1 MDVFFLLTVNLF
13 NIRQKTMYKKNLKFL
28 VMSKDMAKSLVAA
41 ALMVAFSTPVA
52 ANTATG
58 SRSASGAFSKQADGI
73 VMRTG
78 ADGSNN
84 WGAMQGVKGLEDLI
98 GKTEA
103 EIKNAALT
111 PGSTLSDAEPDKVFF
126 LYNVKTGKF
135 LNAGGYWGTH
145 VSLKDYPLSLW
156 AETHTY
162 KLPSSS
168 TTQTLIDFIQNME
181 TGQGKYLGW
190 VGKDGGTG
198 TDDGVFIDR
207 HQDENTH
214 YGWVFEPLKNDT
226 QNTYKIY
233 TYATNKPYSTLIAK
247 STKYYLCANGD
258 ETDQDKN
265 CGAFSESYIESKN
278 YDAYSTWRVLSMK
291 QIYDLITE
299 QSSDNMTSAL
309 DLSYRLDCPGF
320 SRGDKDI
327 KEKWKLSTFAT
338 GTNATG
344 TKGGWRFGLEKL
356 HNTEK
361 TLTGSGGSGESTD
374 LDKYD
379 FNGLSSSNPYTFD
392 KITYTGKEDYERRLG
407 KYFCADAKNLRG
419 VIYQDV
425 DIKAP
430 GSYIIE
436 CKGYSTTKKAK
447 IFATWLD
454 KEGKEDK
461 ASLHQN
467 VLNQVSYMPKTEQ
480 VLLHVNEQNMDYAGK
495 NFYGQR
501 KYINTVLVQVPDI
514 TPKPSDGNYGTIR
527 FGLIIGDNQ
536 DDTDVHD
543 VKNEWTVF
551 DDFRLLYASDDNG
564 VDLILDEDRDNLSYL
579 KDCDITYKN
588 RVLHLNKT
596 FTKDKWNSFVLPV
609 SLKRDQ
615 FRQAFGANA
624 RLAKLS
630 GLTSSEIQ
638 FKTIDMDGMADNVDV
653 LDAYTPYIIFPTKIH
668 DTDKTKVSPAYKAS
682 LTKRNG
688 ESTPVV
694 IKANHYDIP
703 NVTFKTDDANK
714 NDLSQMNTDTWVSD
728 VTTTVENSNGS
739 MKAYGTFART
749 FGQNVTQNVTD
760 EKADDYGV
768 YKFTDHYIISK
779 RDDLKGSYFF
789 DKGNLYYSSERVRGL
804 RGFSCWFKP
813 VNSSSA
819 TTKLNLY
826 IDGVANGTT
835 GIDDV
840 AFGDEEPIGK
850 AAKGIYNMNGQLVSN
865 GSDTTNLPA
874 GMYIVN
880 GKKCVVK

>member
-1 MDVFFLLTVNLF
+1 
-13 NIRQKTMYKKNLKFL
+13 MYKKNLKFL

-41 ALMVAFSTPVA
+41 ALTVAFSTPVA

-58 SRSASGAFSKQADGI
+58 SHTASVAFSKQADGI
-73 VMRTG
+73 VMPTD

-84 WGAMQGVKGLEDLI
+84 LGTMQGVKGLEDLV
-98 GKTEA
+98 GKTENQ
-103 EIKNAALT
+103 IMNAALT
-111 PGSTLSDAEPDKVFF
+111 PGSELNDNKPDEVFF

-156 AETHTY
+156 AETNTY
-162 KLPSSS
+162 G
-168 TTQTLIDFIQNME
+168 TQTLIDFIQNME

-190 VGKDGGTG
+190 VDGATDP
-198 TDDGVFIDR
+198 DDGVFIDR
-207 HQDENTH
+207 KQNETTH
-214 YGWVFEPLKNDT
+214 YGWVFVPQNDGK
-226 QNTYKIY
+226 NTYKIY
-233 TYATNKPYSTLIAK
+233 TYATNNPSSSSI
-247 STKYYLCANGD
+247 KYYLCANGD

-265 CGAFSESYIESKN
+265 CEAYSDADIKEKN
-278 YDAYSTWRVLSMK
+278 IGDYSTWRVLSMQ

-327 KEKWKLSTFAT
+327 TVWNVSNFPKE
-338 GTNATG
+338 

-356 HNTEK
+356 YNTDN
-361 TLTGSGGSGESTD
+361 TLTGSGESTN
-374 LDKYD
+374 LHKYD
-379 FNGLSSSNPYTFD
+379 VNNLSSSNYTFEGTKYTD
-392 KITYTGKEDYERRLG
+392 KDNYERHLG

-425 DIKAP
+425 VIKAP

-436 CKGYSTTKKAK
+436 CKGYSTTTKAK

-461 ASLHQN
+461 TSLHQN
-467 VLNQVSYMPKTEQ
+467 VLNQVSYMSKAEQ
-480 VLLHVNEQNMDYAGK
+480 AELHVNEQNMDYAGK
-495 NFYGQR
+495 NFYGKR
-501 KYINTVLVQVPDI
+501 KYINTVLVQVPD
-514 TPKPSDGNYGTIR
+514 TKPSDGNYGTIR
-527 FGLIIGDNQ
+527 FGLIIGDDR
-536 DDTDVHD
+536 DDQTVNEAD
-543 VKNEWTVF
+543 KEWTVF
-551 DDFRLLYASDDNG
+551 DDFRLLYASDEKSA
-564 VDLILDEDRDNLSYL
+564 DLILDEDRDNLSYL
-579 KDCDITYKN
+579 KDCDNTYKN
-588 RVLHLNKT
+588 TVLHLNKT

-624 RLAKLS
+624 RLAILS

-638 FKTIDMDGMADNVDV
+638 FQTVDMDAPEMTDNAEV
-653 LDAYTPYIIFPTKIH
+653 LTAYTPYIIFPTKIH
-668 DTDKTKVSPAYKAS
+668 TDNTTDSPAYKATLRS
-682 LTKRNG
+682 TNTNS
-688 ESTPVV
+688 ESGTQDVV
-694 IKANHYDIP
+694 VKANHYDIP
-703 NVTFKTDDANK
+703 NVTMAIGGNNQ
-714 NDLSQMNTDTWVSD
+714 NDLTKMNTDTWVSD
-728 VTTTVENSNGS
+728 VTKTVGNSNGS
-739 MKAYGTFART
+739 MVAYGTFART
-749 FGQNVTQNVTD
+749 FGQKATQNVTD
-760 EKADDYGV
+760 EKAADYGV
-768 YKFTDHYIISK
+768 YKFDDRKIISG
-779 RDDLKGSYFF
+779 RDDLMYSYFF
-789 DKGNLYYSSERVRGL
+789 DQGNLYYSSKRVRGL

-819 TTKLNLY
+819 PTKLNLY

-840 AFGDEEPIGK
+840 AFGDEEPTGK

-880 GKKCVVK
+880 GKKCVVR

>member
-1 MDVFFLLTVNLF
+1 
-13 NIRQKTMYKKNLKFL
+13 
-28 VMSKDMAKSLVAA
+28 MSKDMAKSLVAA
-41 ALMVAFSTPVA
+41 ALMVAFTTPVA

-58 SRSASGAFSKQADGI
+58 SRSASGAFSKQDDGI

-84 WGAMQGVKGLEDLI
+84 FGAMQGVKGLEDLE

-103 EIKNAALT
+103 QIINAAVT
-111 PGSTLSDAEPDKVFF
+111 SDEGLSDADPTKVFF

-156 AETHTY
+156 AKKNNY
-162 KLPSSS
+162 RLPSSS
-168 TTQTLIDFIQNME
+168 TTQTLIDFIQNLE

-233 TYATNKPYSTLIAK
+233 TYATKKPYSTSIAK

-265 CGAFSESYIESKN
+265 CGAFSESYIESNN

-327 KEKWKLSTFAT
+327 TVWNVSNFPK
-338 GTNATG
+338 G

-356 HNTEK
+356 YNTDN
-361 TLTGSGGSGESTD
+361 TLTGSGESTD
-374 LDKYD
+374 LDNYD
-379 FNGLSSSNPYTFD
+379 VNGLKNSPYTFEGTTYKD
-392 KITYTGKEDYERRLG
+392 KDNYERHLG

-425 DIKAP
+425 VIKAP

-436 CKGYSTTKKAK
+436 CKGYSTTTKAK
-447 IFATWLD
+447 IFASWFD
-454 KEGKEDK
+454 KDGENEDN
-461 ASLHQN
+461 SLMHQN
-467 VLNQVSYMPKTEQ
+467 VLNQVSYMSKAEQ
-480 VLLHVNEQNMDYAGK
+480 AELHVSEQNMDYAGK
-495 NFYGQR
+495 NFYGKR
-501 KYINTVLVQVPDI
+501 KYINTVLIQVPE
-514 TPKPSDGNYGTIR
+514 TKKQADGSYGKIR
-527 FGLIIGDNQ
+527 FGLIIGDDQN
-536 DDTDVHD
+536 DTKVDAA
-543 VKNEWTVF
+543 NEWTVF
-551 DDFRLLYASDDNG
+551 DDFRLLYASDDKSA
-564 VDLILDEDRDNLSYL
+564 DLILDEDRDNLDYL
-579 KDCDITYKN
+579 KDCSNTYKN
-588 RVLHLNKT
+588 TVLHLNKT
-596 FTKDKWNSFVLPV
+596 FKKDKWNSFVLPV

-638 FKTIDMDGMADNVDV
+638 FQTVNMDAPDMTDNAEV
-653 LDAYTPYIIFPTKIH
+653 LTAYTPYIIFPTKIH
-668 DTDKTKVSPAYKAS
+668 TDNTKASPAYKAT
-682 LTKRNG
+682 LRYRNAPS
-688 ESTPVV
+688 ETQDVV
-694 IKANHYDIP
+694 VKANHYDIP
-703 NVTFKTDDANK
+703 NVTFNTNSANE
-714 NDLSQMNTDTWVSD
+714 NDLSNMNTDDKTWTMKKVFS
-728 VTTTVENSNGS
+728 VTGDGTME
-739 MKAYGTFART
+739 AHGTFART
-749 FGQNVTQNVTD
+749 FGQDVTQNVTD
-760 EKADDYGV
+760 EKAVDYGV
-768 YKFTDHYIISK
+768 YEFNDHKILDG
-779 RDDLKGSYFF
+779 RDNLIGCYFF
-789 DKGNLYYSSERVRGL
+789 DRGNLYYSSKDRVRGL

-813 VNSSSA
+813 VNSSEH
-819 TTKLNLY
+819 TKLNLY

-835 GIDDV
+835 GIDEV
-840 AFGDEEPIGK
+840 AFGDEEPTGK

-880 GKKCVVK
+880 GKKCVVR

>member
-1 MDVFFLLTVNLF
+1 
-13 NIRQKTMYKKNLKFL
+13 
-28 VMSKDMAKSLVAA
+28 MAKSLVAA

-58 SRSASGAFSKQADGI
+58 SRSASGAFSKQDDGI
-73 VMRTG
+73 VMPT
-78 ADGSNN
+78 ADDGSNN
-84 WGAMQGVKGLEDLI
+84 RGTMQGVKGLEDLE

-103 EIKNAALT
+103 QIINAAVT
-111 PGSTLSDAEPDKVFF
+111 SDEGLSDADPTKVFF

-156 AETHTY
+156 AKKNNY

-233 TYATNKPYSTLIAK
+233 TYATKKPYSTLIAK

-327 KEKWKLSTFAT
+327 TVWNVSNFAT
-338 GTNATG
+338 GTN
-344 TKGGWRFGLEKL
+344 GGWRFGLEKL
-356 HNTEK
+356 HNTHK
-361 TLTGSGGSGESTD
+361 KLTGSGELDNYDVTD
-374 LDKYD
+374 LK
-379 FNGLSSSNPYTFD
+379 SSYTFD
-392 KITYTGKEDYERRLG
+392 GREYKNQKEDYERHLG

-419 VIYQDV
+419 VIYQNV
-425 DIKAP
+425 VIKAP

-436 CKGYSTTKKAK
+436 CKGYSTTTKAK
-447 IFATWLD
+447 IFASWFD
-454 KEGKEDK
+454 KDGKNEDK
-461 ASLHQN
+461 SLMHQN
-467 VLNQVSYMPKTEQ
+467 VLNQVSYMSKAEQ
-480 VLLHVNEQNMDYAGK
+480 EELHVSEQNMDYAGK
-495 NFYGQR
+495 NFYGKR
-501 KYINTVLVQVPDI
+501 KYINTVLIQVPKD
-514 TPKPSDGNYGTIR
+514 KKQSENNYGVIR
-527 FGLIIGDNQ
+527 FGLIIGDDQN
-536 DDTDVHD
+536 DTKVDAA
-543 VKNEWTVF
+543 NEWTVF
-551 DDFRLLYASDDNG
+551 DDFRLLYASDDKSA
-564 VDLILDEDRDNLSYL
+564 DLILDEDRDNLDYL
-579 KDCDITYKN
+579 KDCSNTYKN
-588 RVLHLNKT
+588 TVLHLNKT

-609 SLKRDQ
+609 SLNRDQ

-638 FKTIDMDGMADNVDV
+638 FQTVDMDAKTMTDNAVV

-668 DTDKTKVSPAYKAS
+668 TDETKASLAYKATLRS
-682 LTKRNG
+682 TNG
-688 ESTPVV
+688 ESGKEEVV
-694 IKANHYDIP
+694 VKANHYDIP
-703 NVTFKTDDANK
+703 NVTFKTNSDNK
-714 NDLSQMNTDTWVSD
+714 NDLSNMNTDDKTW
-728 VTTTVENSNGS
+728 TTKKMYSVGDGTME
-739 MKAYGTFART
+739 AHGTFVRT

-760 EKADDYGV
+760 EKAVDYGV
-768 YKFTDHYIISK
+768 YKFDDRKIISG
-779 RDDLKGSYFF
+779 RDDLMYSYFF
-789 DKGNLYYSSERVRGL
+789 DQGNLYYSSKRVRGL

-813 VNSSSA
+813 VDSSEP
-819 TTKLNLY
+819 TKLNLY

-835 GIDDV
+835 GIDEV
-840 AFGDEEPIGK
+840 AFGDEEPTGK